1 MGAET
6 PGSDTLA
13 SRQRI
18 ASGRRR
24 LPWRPLLVVLGIVAA
39 MTSWYVL
46 TVDAIRSDLEWHPE
60 KGQETTLAGVD
71 PEEGIGFIADS
82 LKNVSVLPITILGM
96 EPVKVSSDWRVREMR
111 LGILASEGEDALA
124 QTRPFTPQHLAPG
137 EVTHVVIVWAA
148 LPCDSPRLADGTVR
162 GPVEFRIVY
171 SILGVRR
178 ILTVRQ
184 GGGEY
189 GPLSVIGCPTS

>member
-1 MGAET
+1 VAAET
-6 PGSDTLA
+6 PGSDPLA
-13 SRQRI
+13 SEQRM
-18 ASGRRR
+18 ASRGR
-24 LPWRPLLVVLGIVAA
+24 LPWRPLLVVLGIIAA

-46 TVDAIRSDLEWHPE
+46 TVDAITSDLELHPA

-111 LGILASEGEDALA
+111 LGTLSSEGEDALA
-124 QTRPFTPQHLAPG
+124 PTKPFTPQHLAPG
-137 EVTHVVIVWAA
+137 EVAHVVIVWAA
-148 LPCDSPRLADGTVR
+148 LPCESPRLADGSVS

-171 SILGVRR
+171 SILGVHRT
-178 ILTVRQ
+178 LTFRQ

-189 GPLSVIGCPTS
+189 EPLSVIGCPTS